1 MNSMTKIKINT
12 KNSPQAIGSYEQA
25 IVANGL
31 VYTSG
36 QIPLSPEGVIV
47 GECIKEQTTQVMN
60 NLKAVLEA
68 SRSNLQSV
76 IKVTIFI
83 KDMNEFKV
91 IDEVYN
97 SFFDGN
103 YPARS
108 CVEVARLPKDVRV
121 EIEAVALVV
130 N

>member
-1 MNSMTKIKINT
+1 MDKKIINT
-12 KNSPQAIGSYEQA
+12 ANAPQAIGAYEQA
-25 IVANGL
+25 IVVGGF

-36 QIPLSPEGVIV
+36 QIGLTPAGELV
-47 GECIKEQTTQVMN
+47 GECIKEQTLQVMQ

-68 SRSNLQSV
+68 SGSSFDKI
-76 IKVTIFI
+76 IKATIFI
-83 KDMNEFKV
+83 KDMTEFNIV
-91 IDEVYN
+91 NEVYG

-121 EIEAVALVV
+121 EIEAVAITL
-130 N
+130 

>member
-1 MNSMTKIKINT
+1 MEKIKINT
-12 KNSPQAIGSYEQA
+12 VNAPQAIGAYEQA
-25 IVANGL
+25 IVVGSI

-36 QIPLSPEGVIV
+36 QIGLTPAGELT
-47 GECIKEQTTQVMN
+47 GECIKEQTLQVMQ

-68 SRSNLQSV
+68 AGSSLDKV
-76 IKVTIFI
+76 IKATIFI
-83 KDMNEFKV
+83 KDMAEFTV
-91 IDEVYN
+91 INDIYE

-121 EIEAVALVV
+121 EIEAIAFV
-130 N
+130 